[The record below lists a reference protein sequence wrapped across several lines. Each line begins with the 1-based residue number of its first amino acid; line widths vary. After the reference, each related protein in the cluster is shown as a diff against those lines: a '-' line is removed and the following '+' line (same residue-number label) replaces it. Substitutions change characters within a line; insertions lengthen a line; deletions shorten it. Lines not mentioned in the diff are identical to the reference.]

1 MFNLKA
7 LVFIGL
13 YSICMILYA
22 NDRPEWFVP
31 PPLDPTGVELET
43 LEIDDGVFALL
54 SNTPFADNTGFVVG
68 ENSVLVIDAHFT
80 GEMGKQIIA
89 AVKKVTNLP
98 IKYLVN
104 LNAFG
109 DHVFGNYVFPD
120 STTIIAHEKTIDFL
134 KKNSLQKRKEII
146 SVTVG
151 GSTELFEEVED
162 RLPSV
167 SFKTK
172 KILDLGNKIVELHY
186 FGPGMSSSDTVL
198 YVPSSRVAWT
208 GNLIFGKGSI
218 PWARSE
224 IVSDYLKTMKKL
236 KSKIDPVV
244 IVAGHG
250 KISDG
255 SIIGNY
261 ISYLEYV
268 LQLSKSLKKED
279 ILIGDYV
286 KQINIPAQ
294 YSIEDNIKEL
304 MEGFHKWN
312 VLNSYKQIKSSGHQS
327 KNKKNLGQKVA
338 RDGKV
343 VK

>member
-1 MFNLKA
+1 
-7 LVFIGL
+7 
-13 YSICMILYA
+13 
-22 NDRPEWFVP
+22 
-31 PPLDPTGVELET
+31 
-43 LEIDDGVFALL
+43 
-54 SNTPFADNTGFVVG
+54 
-68 ENSVLVIDAHFT
+68 
-80 GEMGKQIIA
+80 
-89 AVKKVTNLP
+89 
-98 IKYLVN
+98 
-104 LNAFG
+104 
-109 DHVFGNYVFPD
+109 
-120 STTIIAHEKTIDFL
+120 
-134 KKNSLQKRKEII
+134 
-146 SVTVG
+146 
-151 GSTELFEEVED
+151 
-162 RLPSV
+162 
-167 SFKTK
+167 
-172 KILDLGNKIVELHY
+172 
-186 FGPGMSSSDTVL
+186 
-198 YVPSSRVAWT
+198 
-208 GNLIFGKGSI
+208 
-218 PWARSE
+218 
-224 IVSDYLKTMKKL
+224 MKKL